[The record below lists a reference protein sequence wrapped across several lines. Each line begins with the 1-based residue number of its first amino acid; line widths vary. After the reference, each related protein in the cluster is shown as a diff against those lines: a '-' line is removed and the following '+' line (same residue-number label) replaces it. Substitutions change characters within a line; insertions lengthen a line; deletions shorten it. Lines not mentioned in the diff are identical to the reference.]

1 MLELISGWLLLLALV
16 APSTSTVWHVRRVRS
31 GRLDRRRAT
40 VQLAV
45 TAMLPALAQ
54 LILLGGALAIEAVAG
69 EPQVPESLARSVLP
83 VSLMAMVL
91 SLIAVVVLTRC
102 TRPHQ
107 NSEPLSSARSNGPL
121 RSSASDYNHA

>member
-1 MLELISGWLLLLALV
+1 
-16 APSTSTVWHVRRVRS
+16 
-31 GRLDRRRAT
+31 
-40 VQLAV
+40 
-45 TAMLPALAQ
+45 MLPALAQ

-91 SLIAVVVLTRC
+91 SLIAVVVLTLC

-107 NSEPLSSARSNGPL
+107 NSEPLASARSNGPL
-121 RSSASDYNHA
+121 GPSASDDKHA